1 MRVSGRAAQRPYH
14 TAEVLVRAGR
24 QVENHMPDRVRSAAA
39 TRVQSARVP
48 RQRHVVAYAARMHR
62 VHERVIG

>member
-39 TRVQSARVP
+39 TRVQSASVS